1 MVKFQK
7 MNSVDI
13 ARNRLI
19 DKLLGISNKSY
30 LDALYKIVEQSPV
43 ISDKVQLSESQREML
58 QMSEEDYKAGRF
70 ITHEQLEKE
79 DTEWL
84 GK

>member
-1 MVKFQK
+1 

-19 DKLLGISNKSY
+19 DKLLLISSKSY
-30 LDALYKIVEQSPV
+30 LDALYKIIEQDSV
-43 ISDKVQLSESQREML
+43 ISEKVQLSESQIEML
-58 QMSEEDYKAGRF
+58 RMSEEDYKAGRF

-79 DTEWL
+79 DIEWL
-84 GK
+84 EKL